1 MKVNIKTII
10 ILSIVL
16 LFLDYIYISTF
27 SDHFKYQIYKV
38 QKQKL
43 QLNLIAVV
51 LSYLLI
57 IFGLYYFIIKDKRSV
72 LDSFLLGIF
81 VYGVYELV
89 SKSLLLNWEY
99 KTVLIDTIWGG
110 LLFAITTRI
119 TYSLI

>member
-10 ILSIVL
+10 ILSIIL

-27 SDHFKYQIYKV
+27 SNHFKYQIYKV
-38 QKQKL
+38 QKHNL
-43 QLNLIAVV
+43 QLNLKAVV

-57 IFGLYYFIIKDKRSV
+57 ILGLYYFIIKDKRSV

-110 LLFAITTRI
+110 LLFAITTQI
-119 TYSLI
+119 TYSVI